1 MRGRADRVSCTRPQ
15 ALARPA
21 RSGGGSQLP
30 AWSFPPLATPKRWV
44 LQCVENKTKTG
55 EEQRHGQQLAHG
67 RPAPKKAKLGIRFAE
82 ELTERACESVANSKA
97 SDDQAG
103 PLQRARAHEE
113 REDDKQQQTFEPRL
127 IKLTGV
133 SRQRPAI
140 RKYQGHGPRRKAAPK
155 FPVYKIG
162 GAAQEKAG
170 GCRLGRGGRQGKDRR
185 CRPCI
190 QIKDPRPPSR

>member
-1 MRGRADRVSCTRPQ
+1 MRGRADRASCTRPK

-21 RSGGGSQLP
+21 RRGSESQRP
-30 AWSFPPLATPKRWV
+30 AWTSPPLTSPKRCV
-44 LQCVENKTKTG
+44 LKLVENKTKTG
-55 EEQRHGQQLAHG
+55 EEQRHRQQLAHG

-82 ELTERACESVANSKA
+82 ELTERTCESVANSKA

-103 PLQRARAHEE
+103 PLQRASAHEE

-140 RKYQGHGPRRKAAPK
+140 RKYPGPGHVRRTAPQ
-155 FPVYKIG
+155 FPVYEIG
-162 GAAQEKAG
+162 EPAQEQADGAG
-170 GCRLGRGGRQGKDRR
+170 CAGEVAKGKSGDAARVS
-185 CRPCI
+185 
-190 QIKDPRPPSR
+190 K